1 VFGRYLED
9 RRLMLAGKLSLVLP
23 AYNESENIEVVVGRA
38 LEVLPRVTSAY
49 EIVVVDDGSRDG
61 TAAIVDRLAEQ
72 HPGVRA
78 VHHEVNRGYGAA
90 LTSGFRAATGDA
102 IMFMDADRQFDIA
115 DISALLPYVPHFDIV
130 AGYRIQRRD
139 PLYRRL
145 YGKLFGLA
153 VWVLFGL
160 RLRDIDCAFK
170 IFRADLIRD
179 IELTTPGALIN
190 TELLT
195 RAKRRG
201 ATIEQVGVRH
211 YPRPAGESS
220 GGSPRVV
227 FRAMGETIRLWLRL
241 RGEPEPAARETS
253 QSSRRTALGAA
264 ALLAALTGLLA
275 LRRLR
280 RRG

>member
-1 VFGRYLED
+1 MLD
-9 RRLMLAGKLSLVLP
+9 RKLSLVLP
-23 AYNESENIEVVVGRA
+23 AYNEAENIEAVVGRA
-38 LEVLPRVTSAY
+38 LEVLPRVVCAH
-49 EIVVVDDGSRDG
+49 EVVVVDDGSKDG
-61 TAAIVDRLAEQ
+61 TAEIIDRLAAA
-72 HPGVRA
+72 HPEVRA

-90 LTSGFRAATGDA
+90 LTSGFRTATGDA

-115 DISALLPYVPHFDIV
+115 DISALLPFVPHYDIV

-153 VWVLFGL
+153 VTLLFRL

-170 IFRADLIRD
+170 IFRADLLRD

-195 RAKRRG
+195 KSKRRG
-201 ATIEQVGVRH
+201 ATIAQVGVRH

-220 GGSPRVV
+220 GGSPKVV
-227 FRAMGETIRLWLRL
+227 FRAMGETIKLWLRL
-241 RGEPEPAARETS
+241 RREPVVPLAGASAAPPHRPF
-253 QSSRRTALGAA
+253 GGA
-264 ALLAALTGLLA
+264 ALLVGLVALLLGLW
-275 LRRLR
+275 RRA